1 MAPSDNDPTGSPA
14 MKPTQSP
21 TPTPTE
27 TAPRTGP
34 SILTLLLALAGLKLA
49 LHLSVNLF
57 AGYEIFRDELYYL
70 ACASHPAL
78 GYVDQPPLSIW
89 LLAGVRAVL
98 GDSLFALRLLPALAG
113 AALVF
118 VTGLLARELGGNRFA
133 VTVTALCSLVAGF
146 PLAASSFYSMNVFD
160 LLLVAVACLLLARL
174 INTGEPRLWLAL
186 GAVLGLGLLNKVGVL
201 WVGLG
206 IFVGLLATRERRW
219 LRTPWPWAAGAL
231 ALLLFLPYVIWNA
244 THDWAHLEF
253 IRSAVAG
260 KYSGLSAWSFLSGQV
275 LMQNPVTLPVWL
287 AGLGWLLFAPAG
299 RRYRLLGVVWITA
312 SVVLLANGHSKAEY
326 LANVYPPLFAAG
338 GVAWERTL
346 WKLEPGWRPALA
358 GAALVAL
365 LVTGLLLAPLATPIL
380 PVETYVEYADA
391 LGVGP
396 STAEG
401 HELAELP
408 QFYADMFGWRAKAEA
423 VAAVY
428 HALPE
433 EDRARAAIFAENYGR
448 AGAIDYWADELG
460 LPGALGNH
468 NSYWIWGPGDAD
480 GDVVLVLGGDRED
493 LEERFASVELAGR
506 ADCTWC
512 IPYERDLPI
521 HVCRGLRTPL
531 DELWPH
537 MKHYD

>member
-1 MAPSDNDPTGSPA
+1 MPATALRPEPETTSP
-14 MKPTQSP
+14 
-21 TPTPTE
+21 
-27 TAPRTGP
+27 TGP
-34 SILTLLLALAGLKLA
+34 SAFTILLALAGLELA

-89 LLAGVRAVL
+89 LLAGVRGLL
-98 GDSLFALRLLPALAG
+98 GDSLFALRLLPAVAG
-113 AALVF
+113 AGLVL
-118 VTGLLARELGGNRFA
+118 VTGLLAREVGGGRFA
-133 VTVTALCSLVAGF
+133 VTVAALCSLVAGF

-160 LLLVAVACLLLARL
+160 LLLVAAGCLLLARL

-219 LRTPWPWAAGAL
+219 LRTPWPWAAGGV
-231 ALLLFLPYVIWNA
+231 ALLLFLPYVVWNA

-260 KYSGLSAWSFLSGQV
+260 KYSGLNAWSFLSGQF
-275 LMQNPVTLPVWL
+275 LMQNPVTAPVWL
-287 AGLGWLLFAPAG
+287 AGLGWLLFAPGG
-299 RRYRLLGVVWITA
+299 RRYRLLGVLWVTA
-312 SVVLLANGHSKAEY
+312 CVVLLANGHSKAEY

-338 GVAWERTL
+338 GVAWERLLARGQTGRRAGRGPTL
-346 WKLEPGWRPALA
+346 GR
-358 GAALVAL
+358 AALGAV
-365 LVTGLLLAPLATPIL
+365 LVSGLLLAPLATPML

-396 STAEG
+396 TTAEG

-448 AGAIDYWADELG
+448 AGAIDYWSDELG
-460 LPGALGNH
+460 LPGAIGNH
-468 NSYWIWGPGDAD
+468 NNYWIWGPGDAD

-506 ADCTWC
+506 ADCDWC

-521 HVCRGLRTPL
+521 YVCRDLQTPL